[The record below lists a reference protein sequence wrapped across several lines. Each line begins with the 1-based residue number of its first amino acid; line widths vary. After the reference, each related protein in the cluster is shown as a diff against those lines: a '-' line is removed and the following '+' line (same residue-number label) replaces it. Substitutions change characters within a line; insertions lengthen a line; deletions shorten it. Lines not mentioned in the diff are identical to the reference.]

1 MGVDGGAG
9 EGDEPFTPPQP
20 MDRART
26 RGLKRNRKSRLNEL
40 TPHLISLGPDLI
52 FETNHPSEV
61 GLTMQGFLTM
71 RFNPLV
77 LGT

>member
-1 MGVDGGAG
+1 MEERAKETNLSHRHNQWIGP
-9 EGDEPFTPPQP
+9 EPE
-20 MDRART
+20 
-26 RGLKRNRKSRLNEL
+26 GLKEIENLVSMDS

-71 RFNPLV
+71 RFNPLG
-77 LGT
+77 LSI